1 MLGQNTDNTSAL
13 NHVFL
18 PREIQ
23 GVFFLAFCTPH
34 LVSLEAE
41 GGNRRSTK
49 VGKMDRSEGKRN
61 HDESGEFQHP
71 RKGGRV
77 LFLKVRG
84 HIYLFPWKLQWNFT
98 EYFALMMSEIGGNKS
113 VLPFGCW
120 WWTIYYDAFKDTAWC
135 LYDSAILCDDIHFIV
150 PYNTNEE
157 IKNKTAECW
166 EGLALFIAI

>member
-1 MLGQNTDNTSAL
+1 MLGQNADNTSAL

-18 PREIQ
+18 PREIR

-61 HDESGEFQHP
+61 RDESGELQHP
-71 RKGGRV
+71 EKGGRV

-84 HIYLFPWKLQWNFT
+84 HIYLFPWKLQ
-98 EYFALMMSEIGGNKS
+98 
-113 VLPFGCW
+113 
-120 WWTIYYDAFKDTAWC
+120 
-135 LYDSAILCDDIHFIV
+135 
-150 PYNTNEE
+150 
-157 IKNKTAECW
+157 
-166 EGLALFIAI
+166 